1 MINYSKLYKKVEIF
15 RKLIFKIVKLDFIN
29 IFKIFWIISKI
40 IFKKIIIILII
51 IFKLVKSFKKN

>member
-29 IFKIFWIISKI
+29 IFKIF
-40 IFKKIIIILII
+40 
-51 IFKLVKSFKKN
+51 